1 MAFITYTGSTIEVSS
16 GRPATTDAAGF
27 AAKTYTKVNHILDW
41 AEMGDTS
48 QDVTETTLDG
58 RTWHTNGPLD
68 GGEYLVEAMLR
79 LGPMRQTGIG
89 LRPADW
95 TEIDAFVRLTQRVS
109 EPWEAEALFEM
120 CAGYCAA
127 YEAGEDLLAEAPMG
141 KAETDISE

>member
-1 MAFITYTGSTIEVSS
+1 MCRV
-16 GRPATTDAAGF
+16 RLDAR
-27 AAKTYTKVNHILDW
+27 
-41 AEMGDTS
+41 
-48 QDVTETTLDG
+48 QLDG
-58 RTWHTNGPLD
+58 KRLEALILYARQLGHLHARPKGADDKPKESRITVLRRRGEPVPLPELD

-79 LGPMRQTGIG
+79 LGPMRQTGFG

>member
-68 GGEYLVEAMLR
+68 GGAIAFTFLEDGADA
-79 LGPMRQTGIG
+79 GQTI
-89 LRPADW
+89 LLNANNSAAEVSVKVTDADGKVAY
-95 TEIDAFVRLTQRVS
+95 AFGRVANVRDRARSAPTKKGKSAEFRVNS
-109 EPWEAEALFEM
+109 P
-120 CAGYCAA
+120 
-127 YEAGEDLLAEAPMG
+127 
-141 KAETDISE
+141 TIRV